1 MNRNRLKSGGRI
13 DRSKS
18 LSFSFNGKIYYG
30 FEGDTLASAL
40 LANGLNVIAR
50 SFKYHRPRGIIGS
63 GVEDP
68 ASLIELLDEGASG
81 NNLCTTVKL
90 KEGLNAKS
98 INCWPSVDFDIGAS
112 AQYFEKLI
120 PAGFYYKT
128 FMWPT
133 WHLFEPFIRIAAGL
147 ASAPKAPP
155 KAGHFESRNAHTD
168 FLIIGAGPAGL
179 LATLMAARSGANV
192 FLIDQNTEAG
202 GSLLSSNLN
211 INQKPAMAWVD
222 SVVKEITNMPN
233 VIHLQDSTAWA
244 YREHN
249 LVIVNQREVE
259 NVSIIE
265 RSWRIRAK
273 KNNYCYW
280 CD

>member
-50 SFKYHRPRGIIGS
+50 SFKYHRPRGIIGA

-81 NNLCTTVKL
+81 NNLCTAVKL
-90 KEGLNAKS
+90 KEGLKAKS

-120 PAGFYYKT
+120 
-128 FMWPT
+128 
-133 WHLFEPFIRIAAGL
+133 
-147 ASAPKAPP
+147 
-155 KAGHFESRNAHTD
+155 
-168 FLIIGAGPAGL
+168 
-179 LATLMAARSGANV
+179 ATL
-192 FLIDQNTEAG
+192 
-202 GSLLSSNLN
+202 
-211 INQKPAMAWVD
+211 
-222 SVVKEITNMPN
+222 EITDPSSMNP
-233 VIHLQDSTAWA
+233 
-244 YREHN
+244 
-249 LVIVNQREVE
+249 
-259 NVSIIE
+259 
-265 RSWRIRAK
+265 
-273 KNNYCYW
+273 
-280 CD
+280 